1 MKDQASHAIAPELSR
16 PDAAIQL
23 DATAPARRGSLDL
36 LFKPRSIAIVG
47 ASNNPAGLSGLTL
60 NYLLQSNFAGEIWP
74 VNPNRTSV
82 QGVPAYPSIAD
93 LPRAPDVAIIVVP
106 FAIVQ
111 QAVEACAAIG
121 AGAVMVFT
129 TGYGEL
135 GEEGQAAQQMLL
147 DTARGANMRLLGPN
161 CLGCWN
167 AETGCYAT
175 FAIALNNGFAH
186 AGNVAVVSQSGAYG
200 DQIAHLARKRGL
212 GVRYFVSTGNEA
224 DINVGE
230 AIAWMVDQPDVYVII
245 AYAEGTHDPQR
256 LEAALAHAQ
265 AMDKQVIFMKV
276 GGSTVGAAA
285 ASSHTATLAGDD
297 RIWDAVFAKYGVYRA
312 MSTEE
317 QIDVA
322 YAAARRI
329 FPDDNTLGIMTVSGG
344 FGIQLCDA
352 GALHGLE
359 IPPLPGPVAERLTAL
374 LPFGSINNPLDVSG
388 QVVNNLATLQETI
401 STMVHDAGYQSVVA
415 FLGTLNLAPATGT
428 AMLDA
433 MTAAAGGFRDR
444 LVVLCLIADEDIVR
458 AYEAAGYLVF
468 PDAYQAIRAVAA
480 LGALGNG
487 RRRRVSSTISLPTPH
502 ASGETEISE
511 HHAKLMLAEAGIP
524 SLPEQLVHSAD
535 EAGQAAAA
543 IGFPVVMKICSSK
556 IPHKTE
562 IGGVLLS
569 IADSESA
576 RAGYDLL
583 CQRAQA
589 AGYSPDYIEGVII
602 APMAPKGVET
612 LLGVNVDPT
621 FGPAVVFGL
630 GGIHVEV
637 LKDTAVRL
645 APFDEHEAHAMIRE
659 INGWPLLEG
668 VRGSKPADV
677 DAVASALAA
686 LSRFAAANADRL
698 VSIDVNP
705 FVVWEQGKGAAAL
718 DALITFAGPDG
729 T

>member
-1 MKDQASHAIAPELSR
+1 MAPDLAR
-16 PDAAIQL
+16 PD
-23 DATAPARRGSLDL
+23 TAMQFGGLEPGRHGSLDL
-36 LFKPRSIAIVG
+36 LFKPRSVAIVG
-47 ASNNPAGLSGLTL
+47 ASNNPGSLSGLTL
-60 NYLLQSNFAGEIWP
+60 NYLIRSQFAGEIWP

-82 QGVPAYPSIAD
+82 QGVPAYASIAD
-93 LPRAPDVAIIVVP
+93 LPGVPDVAIIVVP
-106 FAIVQ
+106 LAIVQ
-111 QAVEACAAIG
+111 NAVEACAAKG
-121 AGAVMVFT
+121 VGAVMVFT
-129 TGYGEL
+129 TGYGET
-135 GEEGQAAQQMLL
+135 GEEGRVAQQKLL
-147 DTARGANMRLLGPN
+147 DTTRAGNMRLLGPN

-167 AETGCYAT
+167 AETGFYGT
-175 FAIALNNGFAH
+175 FAVGLNNGFAH
-186 AGNVAVVSQSGAYG
+186 VGNVAVVSQSGAYG

-230 AIAWMVDQPDVYVII
+230 AIAWMADQPDVDVII

-256 LEAALAHAQ
+256 LEAALAYAQ

-276 GGSTVGAAA
+276 GRSVVGAAA

-297 RIWDAVFAKYGVYRA
+297 SIWDAVFAKYGVYRA
-312 MSTEE
+312 MTSDE

-329 FPDDNTLGIMTVSGG
+329 FPEDNTLGILTVSGG

-359 IPPLPGPVAERLTAL
+359 IPPLPVPVAERLEAL

-388 QVVNNLATLQETI
+388 QVTSNLASLQDTI
-401 STMVHDAGYQSVVA
+401 TIIVNDLGSESVVA
-415 FLGTLNLAPATGT
+415 FLGTLSLAPDMAP
-428 AMLDA
+428 AMLNA
-433 MTAAAGGFRDR
+433 MTAAADGFRDR
-444 LVVLCLIADEDIVR
+444 LVVLCLIADEEIVR

-468 PDAYQAIRAVAA
+468 ADAYDAIRAVAA
-480 LGALGNG
+480 LVALGKG
-487 RRRRVSSTISLPTPH
+487 RNRRVPAPINLPAPH
-502 ASGETEISE
+502 ASSETEISE
-511 HHAKLMLAEAGIP
+511 HHAKLRLAEAGIP
-524 SLPEQLVHSAD
+524 SLPEQLVRSPDDA
-535 EAGQAAAA
+535 AQAAAA
-543 IGFPVVMKICSSK
+543 MGFPVVMKICSPN

-569 IADSESA
+569 IGDSESA
-576 RAGYDLL
+576 RSSYDLL
-583 CQRAQA
+583 CKRAA
-589 AGYSPDYIEGVII
+589 DAGYGPDDIEGVIV

-612 LLGVNVDPT
+612 LLGVIVDPT

-637 LKDTAVRL
+637 LSDTTLRL
-645 APFDEHEAHAMIRE
+645 APFDENEAHAMIRE
-659 INGWPLLEG
+659 IAGWPLLEG
-668 VRGSKPADV
+668 VRGGKPADL
-677 DAVASALAA
+677 DALARALAA

-718 DALITFAGPDG
+718 DALITFAGPNEA
-729 T
+729 